1 LGVRARVRV
10 GVRVGVRIGVRD
22 RVIGVGVGVG
32 VGVGPRVAEED
43 AVGVGEQHVIA
54 VCEQAE
60 REGGLDEPG

>member
-1 LGVRARVRV
+1 MGVRARVRV
-10 GVRVGVRIGVRD
+10 GVRVGL

-32 VGVGPRVAEED
+32 VGVGPRCAKED
-43 AVGVGEQHVIA
+43 AVGVGEQHVVA